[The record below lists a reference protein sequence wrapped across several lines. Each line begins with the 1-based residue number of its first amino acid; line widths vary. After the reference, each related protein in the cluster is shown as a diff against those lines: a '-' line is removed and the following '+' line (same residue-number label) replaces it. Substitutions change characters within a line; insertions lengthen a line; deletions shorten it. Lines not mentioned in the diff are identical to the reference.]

1 MSHSYVALSK
11 NSITLICLLNLNQAL
26 GVFKRQNVMWNQLLI
41 ESRFPKTFKTV
52 WHTVQRG
59 WDVPGASR
67 KGESTLSTEGKH
79 IMQCGL
85 CNLTSLCSHPPPRR
99 VQTYCIKLFSVHQGH
114 IHNAIT
120 FNYKKLKCVP
130 VATWMSH
137 YNCHWI
143 QQGHCA
149 ESLCFRGAE
158 WMLAAQCLYL
168 KHSAEW
174 KGRITGVDKC
184 SKGTCNAHR
193 LCGSSLLG
201 CYNLSPHHPSY
212 NNRHTTEQYITLEMW
227 RGNMVVSALLFWF

>member
-1 MSHSYVALSK
+1 M
-11 NSITLICLLNLNQAL
+11 LNLNQAL
-26 GVFKRQNVMWNQLLI
+26 GVFKRQNVMWCEINCSSNLDSLKHLRL
-41 ESRFPKTFKTV
+41 SVAYCTARLRCKM
-52 WHTVQRG
+52 HG
-59 WDVPGASR
+59 PGASR

>member
-26 GVFKRQNVMWNQLLI
+26 GVFKRQNVMWCEINCSSNLDSLKHLRL
-41 ESRFPKTFKTV
+41 SVAYCTARLRCKM
-52 WHTVQRG
+52 HG
-59 WDVPGASR
+59 PGASR

-130 VATWMSH
+130 VATWMSP

-143 QQGHCA
+143 QNKVTV
-149 ESLCFRGAE
+149 
-158 WMLAAQCLYL
+158 L
-168 KHSAEW
+168 KAF
-174 KGRITGVDKC
+174 
-184 SKGTCNAHR
+184 
-193 LCGSSLLG
+193 SSEEQNG
-201 CYNLSPHHPSY
+201 C
-212 NNRHTTEQYITLEMW
+212 
-227 RGNMVVSALLFWF
+227 